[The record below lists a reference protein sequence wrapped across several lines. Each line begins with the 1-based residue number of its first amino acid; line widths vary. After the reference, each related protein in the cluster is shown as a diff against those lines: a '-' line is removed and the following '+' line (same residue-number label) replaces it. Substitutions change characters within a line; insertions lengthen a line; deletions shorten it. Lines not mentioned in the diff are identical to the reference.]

1 MSTIQFDVSRIVDD
15 SLELHE
21 TIVEAVATKVQRPRE
36 MVNRWIAD
44 ARAGYQ
50 FAPGTPAYLAAK
62 AYSEA
67 WELHAGP

>member
-1 MSTIQFDVSRIVDD
+1 MNTIELDVSRTVDD

-21 TIVEAVATKVQRPRE
+21 VILAAVAKKVKRPRE
-36 MVNRWIAD
+36 MVNRWVAD
-44 ARAGYQ
+44 ALAGYQ

-67 WELHAGP
+67 WELHQEL